1 MIATMNPTPRM
12 LRNRRRASVLTAS
25 SIALLLATSAS
36 AAPQLLFQAVKLK
49 TGAGGAAAAPTAAS
63 KKLDPRT
70 EALIAWLEGFFVAG
84 AGETSV
90 DQIAQIK
97 IPGYRLVRANK
108 SYTADPR
115 ANDQCYAA
123 LEESGKSGIVGDVFI
138 DEVRMKT
145 PSPINGDGDLDGMR
159 AQLKRYFRGPFRLN
173 LDPASDRL
181 PAFRGVKIRSDTG
194 YGFYDIG
201 GYLKADDGSLL
212 LLGRSWDRARPLTQ
226 QRRELMKLD
235 GAPFTGPADA
245 TVTIVEYSD
254 MQCAYCKKRSADF
267 EQLTERLAPLLKI
280 KRYFKSFPLTNEHPW
295 AFRAASAGRCFYES
309 APNLFLRWKAAVYA
323 KQEELTVPALDNF
336 TIDFAA
342 ANEIPEEKFKSCY
355 LNEKANGRV
364 LADLTE
370 GFALRVRSTP
380 TYFVDGVPVSWFS
393 DNLMEEYL
401 RKTFLK
407 GAGLP
412 LPTPVVKPAAP
423 GPAGH
428 GHP

>member
-1 MIATMNPTPRM
+1 MRNPT
-12 LRNRRRASVLTAS
+12 LRLLTGVTCASVVTV
-25 SIALLLATSAS
+25 LLATHAR
-36 AAPQLLFQAVKLK
+36 AVPLFQATKLK
-49 TGAGGAAAAPTAAS
+49 TGAGGAAAAPTPS
-63 KKLDPRT
+63 ERKVLDPRT
-70 EALIAWLEGFFVAG
+70 EALTAWLEGFFVAG
-84 AGETSV
+84 AGTTTV

-108 SYTADPR
+108 SYTADVR

-123 LEESGKSGIVGDVFI
+123 LEDSGKAGIVGDVFI
-138 DEVRMKT
+138 DEVRMKA
-145 PSPINGDGDLDGMR
+145 PLPIKGDADLDGMR

-173 LDPASDRL
+173 LDPSSDRL
-181 PAFRGVKIRSDTG
+181 PAWRGVKVRSDTG

-212 LLGRSWDRARPLTQ
+212 LLGRAWDRNRPVAQ

-235 GAPFTGPADA
+235 STPFTGPADA
-245 TVTIVEYSD
+245 TVTVVEYSD
-254 MQCAYCKKRSADF
+254 MQCAYCKKRTADW
-267 EQLTERLAPLLKI
+267 EQLSERLGHALKI
-280 KRYFKSFPLTNEHPW
+280 KRYFKAFPLTNEHPW
-295 AFRAASAGRCFYES
+295 AFRAASAGRCFYEF
-309 APNLFLRWKAAVYA
+309 APPLFLRWKSAVYA

-336 TIDFAA
+336 ALDFTV

-355 LNEKANGRV
+355 LNEKANARV

-380 TYFVDGVPVSWFS
+380 TYFIDGVPVSWFS

-401 RKTFLK
+401 RKTYMK

-412 LPTPVVKPAAP
+412 LPTPAVKPTAAGAP
-423 GPAGH
+423 GH